1 MKKRTIYKTLFIL
14 LPFLLA
20 FPFHFVYEYIQFP
33 LFSIYFPVNESIF
46 EHIKLTFTP
55 IIITYLIFF
64 FLSKRAL
71 DKQKLLSS
79 LIISIIIST
88 FFMLT
93 LYYIFF
99 TITKKDIMILSILS
113 LFIAILLGQIIGM
126 FVYNKGIKW
135 STETSIYALI
145 TVTVLLTIFTLSP
158 PNLPFFF
165 DKVKNAYGIILD
177 K

>member
-1 MKKRTIYKTLFIL
+1 MKKRTIYKILFIL

-20 FPFHFVYEYIQFP
+20 FPFHFLYEYIQFP
-33 LFSIYFPVNESIF
+33 LFSIYFPVNESVF
-46 EHIKLTFTP
+46 EHVKLTFTP

-64 FLSKRAL
+64 FLSKRKL

-79 LIISIIIST
+79 LIISIVIST
-88 FFMLT
+88 VSMLM

-99 TITKKDIMILSILS
+99 EITKKDIMFLSILS
-113 LFIAILLGQIIGM
+113 LFISIILGQIIGM
-126 FVYNKGIKW
+126 LTYNKGIKW
-135 STETSIYALI
+135 SIEISIYTLI
-145 TVTVLLTIFTLSP
+145 TLTVLLTIFTVSP

-165 DKVKNAYGIILD
+165 DKVKNSYGILV